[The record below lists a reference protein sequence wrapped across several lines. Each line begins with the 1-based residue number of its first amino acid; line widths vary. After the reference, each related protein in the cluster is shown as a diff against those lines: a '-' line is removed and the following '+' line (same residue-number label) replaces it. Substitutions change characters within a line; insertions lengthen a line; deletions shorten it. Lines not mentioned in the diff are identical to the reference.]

1 MCLHASFTRRSS
13 LDSRGGCGTA
23 AGLSSPSGAG
33 AGGGAFGRH
42 LCAAKPD
49 FVMPP
54 NLVAVG
60 SQQHDV
66 VRGLHQ
72 VCVQQLCAHLQ
83 PDEGTG
89 HHLRLRAHDGRAQ
102 GSCHGPA
109 VDHQVPATE
118 RAREVQDHVSRF
130 SLPHQHI
137 DPPVAVHTTVDC
149 DAVVG
154 ISPDA
159 DMWAERAHV
168 HVAQP
173 DAAALAVP
181 NALHRRKDL
190 PALVRW
196 DRGSSL
202 PRAADD
208 EVLKVSNVLLEL
220 RHVLHLRH
228 HGYEQA
234 YQVQ

>member
-1 MCLHASFTRRSS
+1 
-13 LDSRGGCGTA
+13 
-23 AGLSSPSGAG
+23 
-33 AGGGAFGRH
+33 
-42 LCAAKPD
+42 
-49 FVMPP
+49 MPP

-89 HHLRLRAHDGRAQ
+89 HHLSLRARAHDGRAQ

-118 RAREVQDHVSRF
+118 RAREVQRQVSRF
-130 SLPHQHI
+130 SLPHQRI

-149 DAVVG
+149 DVVVG
-154 ISPDA
+154 ITPDA

-190 PALVRW
+190 PILVRW
-196 DRGSSL
+196 DFGIQPPKGR
-202 PRAADD
+202 
-208 EVLKVSNVLLEL
+208 
-220 RHVLHLRH
+220 
-228 HGYEQA
+228 
-234 YQVQ
+234 